1 MKFGLRLHLDV
12 SILLPSFFFFIV
24 TREKCTLNSL
34 FWKIV
39 SIIVEENIS
48 FLLKIG
54 RFLLSH
60 WTYNVVLEWRLLT
73 AMLSF
78 APRQTPSQR
87 HSTPHNVASF
97 NTPYHILSMPFH
109 ATQPGFLFGAT
120 SIPPS
125 TPFCARR
132 HSFLSRTMSYSLS
145 AILCYTMSNPLSTP
159 FHDKRHSRYTLIR
172 IK

>member
-78 APRQTPSQR
+78 APRQTPS
-87 HSTPHNVASF
+87 
-97 NTPYHILSMPFH
+97 
-109 ATQPGFLFGAT
+109 
-120 SIPPS
+120 
-125 TPFCARR
+125 
-132 HSFLSRTMSYSLS
+132 
-145 AILCYTMSNPLSTP
+145 
-159 FHDKRHSRYTLIR
+159 
-172 IK
+172 